1 MKQKNNLIIK
11 YLPADYKDCFW
22 DEITEKPYM
31 SVNELFNLM
40 FSQYPKWIM
49 RMYYIRNLIVK
60 PFGVKINKSFANM
73 VIEQN
78 ENEIIIGAKDK
89 HLTFHVSLFC
99 SDVKDKTQEVSITT
113 IVKYENILG
122 RIYFAAIWLFHRII
136 VSYLFKRAIKIHN
149 T

>member
-1 MKQKNNLIIK
+1 MLRSRIIK
-11 YLPADYKDCFW
+11 KYFPANYKDCFR
-22 DEITEKPYM
+22 DKIYRKPYM

-136 VSYLFKRAIKIHN
+136 VSYLFKRAIRIHN

>member
-1 MKQKNNLIIK
+1 MKQKNSLIIK

-22 DEITEKPYM
+22 DEITENPYM

-60 PFGVKINKSFANM
+60 LFGVKINKSFANM
-73 VIEQN
+73 IIEQN
-78 ENEIIIGAKDK
+78 DNEIIIGAKDK

>member
-60 PFGVKINKSFANM
+60 PFGVKINKSFVNM
-73 VIEQN
+73 IIEQN
-78 ENEIIIGAKDK
+78 DNEIIIGAKDK
-89 HLTFHVSLFC
+89 HLTFHISLFC

-136 VSYLFKRAIKIHN
+136 ASYLFKRAIKIHN

>member
-1 MKQKNNLIIK
+1 MLRSRLIKK
-11 YLPADYKDCFW
+11 YFPANYKDCFR
-22 DEITEKPYM
+22 DKIYRKPYM

-122 RIYFAAIWLFHRII
+122 RIYFAAI
-136 VSYLFKRAIKIHN
+136 
-149 T
+149 

>member
-1 MKQKNNLIIK
+1 MIQSNSLIKK
-11 YLPADYKDCFW
+11 YLPANYKDCFG
-22 DEITEKPYM
+22 DKITEKPYI

-40 FSQYPKWIM
+40 FTQYPKWIM
-49 RMYYIRNLIVK
+49 SIYNIRNLIVK

-73 VIEQN
+73 IIEQDDN
-78 ENEIIIGAKDK
+78 EVIIGAKDK
-89 HLTFHVSLFC
+89 HLTFHLSLFC

>member
-1 MKQKNNLIIK
+1 MENSTFEFLKFKLIEGN
-11 YLPADYKDCFW
+11 F
-22 DEITEKPYM
+22 
-31 SVNELFNLM
+31 
-40 FSQYPKWIM
+40 PK
-49 RMYYIRNLIVK
+49 
-60 PFGVKINKSFANM
+60 
-73 VIEQN
+73 N

>member
-1 MKQKNNLIIK
+1 MLRSRLIKK
-11 YLPADYKDCFW
+11 YFPAIYKDCFR
-22 DEITEKPYM
+22 DKIYRKPYM

-122 RIYFAAIWLFHRII
+122 RIYFAAIWLIHRII
-136 VSYLFKRAIKIHN
+136 VSYLFKRAIKIQKK
-149 T
+149 

>member
-1 MKQKNNLIIK
+1 
-11 YLPADYKDCFW
+11 
-22 DEITEKPYM
+22 
-31 SVNELFNLM
+31 
-40 FSQYPKWIM
+40 
-49 RMYYIRNLIVK
+49 
-60 PFGVKINKSFANM
+60 M

-78 ENEIIIGAKDK
+78 EKEIIIGAKYK
-89 HLTFHVSLFC
+89 HMTFHVSLFC

>member
-1 MKQKNNLIIK
+1 MLRSRLIKK
-11 YLPADYKDCFW
+11 YFPANYKDCFR
-22 DEITEKPYM
+22 DKIYRKPYM

-136 VSYLFKRAIKIHN
+136 VSYQFKRAIKIHN